1 MAPELERLSELL
13 IHGHKPKVV
22 GMLTPG
28 MIHELSNPLNNILLT
43 AGILQE
49 DFSDLPEEERLEMI
63 DALVRESERAQKIAR
78 KYMDFA
84 GDSEYESKPHE
95 ARDII
100 EGALLLARNK
110 MKRAK
115 VKVKGNLAADPP
127 RISCDRHQIE
137 QVFLDIILNALDA
150 MPGGGILT
158 VSCSS
163 DAGANSVLVEFADTG
178 LGISEENI
186 QRIFEPFFTAKPARE
201 SDGVIRNHGGDIR
214 VTSREGEG
222 ATFTIRLPAIKNAA
236 DTPGN
241 L

>member
-1 MAPELERLSELL
+1 ME
-13 IHGHKPKVV
+13 
-22 GMLTPG
+22 
-28 MIHELSNPLNNILLT
+28 
-43 AGILQE
+43 
-49 DFSDLPEEERLEMI
+49 
-63 DALVRESERAQKIAR
+63 
-78 KYMDFA
+78 FA
-84 GDSEYESKPHE
+84 GDSEYESRPHE

-110 MKRAK
+110 IKRAK
-115 VKVKGNLAADPP
+115 VKVKGNLAADLP

-201 SDGVIRNHGGDIR
+201 SDGLGLFISMEVIRNHGGDIR

-222 ATFTIRLPAIKNAA
+222 ATFTIRFPAIKDAA
-236 DTPGN
+236 DTSRN
-241 L
+241 Q